1 MILRTKVLQSSV
13 LLTATRWIQQAVR
26 AASYIILARLL
37 DPNDY
42 GIAMLAQ
49 VPIGLLGIAAAV
61 GMGSALVSTRAQI
74 EKAAPHGFLLVLT
87 VATTMT
93 LASVVLASFYADA
106 LGRPELTDVCRAM
119 AIVILCEGLYSIP
132 KAVLSR
138 TMSFRWIAIADTV
151 STIFGIGIAI
161 VLAYLGFGYWS
172 LVWSSV
178 GTVASRLLIVAWK
191 SPVHQWLRI
200 VPWDRE
206 LAHQLSR
213 YGLSATGTN
222 LFYYTHTNG
231 DYLVMGKL
239 FGPEILG
246 NYTQGFRL
254 ANLPTVLFHS
264 SFDQVLFP
272 AYAQLRDDKER
283 LARVFLSSCRM
294 LALVLFPTAIGMFC
308 LAPELVVVLVG
319 EKWSDSIPFLQIF
332 AFQGLVRAA
341 YDLFFSLF
349 NSVEK
354 PHYGFQS
361 TLVSISVMALGI
373 MISIILKLPPEG
385 VALSVLGGNVAG
397 LIFDVGLLR
406 YRMTLPLRAMDFVVQ
421 TLPIAL
427 TSGVMFLFV
436 SGLKQVAL
444 THGIATAT
452 LPMLAALTISGVLSY
467 AGALFVIKP
476 SLIGEALDVALVGL
490 GRESLFQGI
499 KSRRAIATTLL
510 QVFRRP

>member
-1 MILRTKVLQSSV
+1 MILREKVLQSGV
-13 LLTATRWIQQAVR
+13 FLTMTRWIQQAVR

-42 GIAMLAQ
+42 GIATLAQ
-49 VPIGLLGIAAAV
+49 VPIGLLGVAAAA
-61 GMGSALVSTRAQI
+61 GMGPVLVSTRAEI
-74 EKAAPHGFLLVLT
+74 EKAAPHGLLLALT
-87 VATTMT
+87 GATTLT
-93 LASVVLASFYADA
+93 AVSLVFAPFYADA
-106 LGRPELTDVCRAM
+106 LGRPELTDVCRAL
-119 AIVILCEGLYSIP
+119 AIMILCDGLYPIP
-132 KAVLSR
+132 KALLSR
-138 TMSFRWIAIADTV
+138 TMSFRWVAIADTV
-151 STIFGIGIAI
+151 STICGIGIAI

-178 GTVASRLLIVAWK
+178 GTSASRLSIVVWK
-191 SPVHQWLRI
+191 SPMHQWLRI

-206 LAHQLSR
+206 LAYQLSR
-213 YGLSATGTN
+213 YGLSATGTH
-222 LFYYTHTNG
+222 LLYYTHTKG
-231 DYLVMGKL
+231 DYLVTGKL

-246 NYTQGFRL
+246 NYTQGFRI
-254 ANLPTVLFHS
+254 ANLPGELFHS
-264 SFDQVLFP
+264 TLDHALLP
-272 AYAQLRDDKER
+272 AYTQLRDDKER

-319 EKWSDSIPFLQIF
+319 EKWSDSISFLQIF

-341 YDLFFSLF
+341 YDIFIVLF

-361 TLVSISVMALGI
+361 TLVAISVMALGI
-373 MISIILKLPPEG
+373 IISIVLKLPPEG
-385 VALSVLGGNVAG
+385 VALSVLGGYVAG

-406 YRMTLPLRAMDFVVQ
+406 YRMTLPLPALDFVVQ

-436 SGLKQVAL
+436 SGVKQVAL

-452 LPMLAALTISGVLSY
+452 LPMLAALIISGVLSY
-467 AGALFVIKP
+467 AGALFVTKP
-476 SLIGEALDVALVGL
+476 SLVGEALDVVRVAL
-490 GRESLFQGI
+490 GRERLFQGLN
-499 KSRRAIATTLL
+499 SRRAIAATLL